1 MQAQPTTYSESAE
14 GVIINWYRAIVELI
28 EHGAFSTE
36 IDLEEFKA
44 EVWDVYAESIGR
56 EPEPAHI
63 TMRQFEGLS
72 RRMAEEFPTG
82 WDDCPLMEYIEKVQ
96 AGPAGHQ
103 RIDAKHVLNWLEY

>member
-1 MQAQPTTYSESAE
+1 MQAQQPTYSESAE
-14 GVIINWYRAIVELI
+14 GVLINWYRAIIELI
-28 EHGAFSTE
+28 DHGGFSTE

-72 RRMAEEFPTG
+72 RRMADEFPTG
-82 WDDCPLMEYIEKVQ
+82 RDDCPLMEYIESVQ

-103 RIDAKHVLNWLEY
+103 RIAAKRVLDWLNH